1 MAIVIKE
8 IILSDTLEKFMEK
21 VNFNFDQ
28 LMLAGGGPQGP
39 VGPAGPI
46 GPIGPKGDQ
55 GNKWYVG
62 CTGTTAAIGS
72 TLYEGDLFLQKGD
85 CGGATY
91 PLGQVLSFNEI
102 SDIFVDTGLN
112 LRGPTGASG
121 ATGTNTG
128 WAVYPGV
135 TIGAVWN
142 GTSIESTP
150 GPTPSFTLLKG
161 DAFGATGLAEHPEYS
176 RDILYLG
183 GFRGM
188 LNQSTVYSLGRLPK
202 LFVSPKTI
210 MDASRFFGATGG
222 KAGSG
227 IALVREPQKTGA
239 IYTPINPSSY
249 SNIFIDDEMN
259 LNLTNF
265 SDYDSALTL
274 DSTITND
281 INLMSKRGIKLIGG
295 HYDYAQA
302 DSVGEFSSSLQ
313 TINFTDNNGIFDET
327 AGGFNLIQRN
337 NNGLGQIELL
347 GQRSQLRISA
357 ARTSIQT
364 DYPDVAFWLNN
375 PTTNTSDV
383 FRIGVGAYDLFK
395 NASKQKDLMPFIGAG
410 WMDSTTN
417 YPYIGFGTKPGGG
430 TKPSIVVTDK
440 YLVAGAMGTYDP
452 ADLGSLQPYSADFGG
467 QIRMRYTAGTT
478 GNVLL
483 SVDNMGTAEWAP
495 ADQVG
500 GWKNDPSCA
509 RKIEISKKDT
519 RFASFQPG
527 TGINYTRVDIPSL
540 GSNISDLYF
549 GNYNETDKTVN
560 QGHIISKSYSGGY
573 GELSI
578 STGILKE
585 CPSGITTRELQTG
598 SIERKR
604 LVVGAYGEIV
614 IGSTATND
622 PDGSGLTK
630 GLSLDSLKIY
640 GFTSETGWDRMNPNI
655 HLIPGGGNVNGKIK
669 FTPRVYATGN
679 EDGYDNTT
687 SFEVLRTY
695 DTSANS
701 GPGNI
706 RFLGVGKSTK
716 TPTTADDKGL
726 PSSLSTGRGSTGDVG
741 SHVMMIADAQ
751 FKNKYGEVGK
761 TYDYYELVDK
771 NMYVRNISA
780 TFASKDGVSPSYPH
794 LYAQYTLNKWGT
806 VASGWNNMTTP
817 GAYNQFQGSRST
829 LFGEDG
835 GPLGIKLDNSG
846 IDLFTPG
853 LAPIP
858 NYGIPGANNGPDY
871 LNAWLSPTTGF
882 RFSPINLSQPGGQN
896 KGLTWVD
903 FNIDM
908 GLIFETVNN
917 VDSLWSNGYPGYV
930 FGLGSH
936 LGASHSVN
944 DKKDA
949 MARSMKVKHIKIILD
964 SNQLGISSLLDNRDL
979 TNRRNPLNPLDS
991 EGVQPYDNNSPISGA
1006 GTFYT
1011 DWQVGVVKP
1020 MHNLAGLGNSYA
1032 GSSTVEYDGMW
1043 FDGSGRQ
1050 KWINVSN
1057 SAGECLPF
1065 QSDPSNLVASEYNTM
1080 IWSTLASDVIWRAHN
1095 WSTHRNMNQYGSFM
1109 WRIYT
1114 SYDQTGLPAAPNNS
1128 ILEIYFYPDVSNSYP
1143 VYGNYWKSTG
1153 GSLPAQSDDE
1163 YWGLQQ
1169 SRGGFYP
1176 NVPIMQS
1183 KYVQYQPEGDVD
1195 RLILEPLLTNA
1206 PRTLSF
1212 YKSHGFSMSGQA
1224 TVKWNR
1230 ANGVWS
1236 STAEE
1241 DPSETEA
1248 SL

>member
-142 GTSIESTP
+142 GTSTESTP

-188 LNQSTVYSLGRLPK
+188 LNQSTVYSLKRLPK

-210 MDASRFFGATGG
+210 MDASQFFGATGG

-274 DSTITND
+274 DSSITND

-302 DSVGEFSSSLQ
+302 DSIGEFSSSLQ
-313 TINFTDNNGIFDET
+313 TINYSDSTGTFLDS
-327 AGGFNLIQRN
+327 AGGFNLVQRN
-337 NNGLGQIELL
+337 ANGLGQIELL
-347 GQRSQLRISA
+347 GDPSQLRIVA
-357 ARTSIQT
+357 KRAKQNW
-364 DYPDVAFWLNN
+364 PDVAFW
-375 PTTNTSDV
+375 NTGTIVADSS
-383 FRIGVGAYDLFK
+383 FKIGVGVGSNFADSTDQR
-395 NASKQKDLMPFIGAG
+395 NDMPYIGAG
-410 WMDSTTN
+410 YHPT
-417 YPYIGFGTKPGGG
+417 YGQHYIGLGTKPASNARPVASVMDQKLVLASNIQAVSITELLPLGIGGLYING
-430 TKPSIVVTDK
+430 KMMYKENGASVSAGDV
-440 YLVAGAMGTYDP
+440 LVA
-452 ADLGSLQPYSADFGG
+452 ADSNGLVTWA
-467 QIRMRYTAGTT
+467 AGDT
-478 GNVLL
+478 
-483 SVDNMGTAEWAP
+483 
-495 ADQVG
+495 VG
-500 GWKNDPSCA
+500 GWRNDSSCG
-509 RKIEISKKDT
+509 RKIEISQKDT

-614 IGSTATND
+614 IGSTAMND
-622 PDGSGLTK
+622 PDGSGLAK

-640 GFTSETGWDRMNPNI
+640 GFTSESGWDRMNPNI

-669 FTPRVYATGN
+669 FTPRVVATGN

-716 TPTTADDKGL
+716 TPTTANDKGL

-780 TFASKDGVSPSYPH
+780 TFATKDGVSPSYPH

-806 VASGWNNMTTP
+806 VASGWDNMTTP

-829 LFGEDG
+829 LFGDDG
-835 GPLGIKLDNSG
+835 GPLGIKLDNTLV
-846 IDLFTPG
+846 DLFTPG

-858 NYGIPGANNGPDY
+858 NYGIPGSNNSPDY

-936 LGASHSVN
+936 LGAGHSVN
-944 DKKDA
+944 DKRDA

-991 EGVQPYDNNSPISGA
+991 EGVQPYDNNSPVSGA

-1032 GSSTVEYDGMW
+1032 GSSTGEYDGMW

-1080 IWSTLASDVIWRAHN
+1080 IWSTLASDVKWRAHN

-1114 SYDQTGLPAAPNNS
+1114 SYDNTGLPAAPNNS

-1163 YWGLQQ
+1163 FWGLQQ

-1206 PRTLSF
+1206 PRTLNF

-1248 SL
+1248 SF